1 MIHNRGSSLEV
12 ELVTREDLD
21 IVINNFA
28 LLHRGGNGHS
38 EVGPLGRPA
47 DGLHVLVVRGEKGNL
62 VEGPG
67 LLHEDLAAGPAV
79 DDEDVSTLD
88 NLLLGDPLAGVLGV
102 DVLGVL
108 GLDVLVGVVLRHD
121 DVLEV
126 AGGEEHVAEL
136 QVLELGNSSIG
147 GLLGLHVEKAIS
159 LGDPLLVSGDVEG
172 LVVGGKVVPSDLAGD
187 EHLELG
193 ELSLVDDGETVDDDH
208 SLDVVVEFWFLLLE
222 DEGFLFVLFGFKHFC
237 VCMCLF
243 YLLNVKYILYK
254 KWYGVKLVLFCFVY
268 IGEKVVII

>member
-1 MIHNRGSSLEV
+1 MDE
-12 ELVTREDLD
+12 
-21 IVINNFA
+21 
-28 LLHRGGNGHS
+28 
-38 EVGPLGRPA
+38 
-47 DGLHVLVVRGEKGNL
+47 
-62 VEGPG
+62 
-67 LLHEDLAAGPAV
+67 
-79 DDEDVSTLD
+79 EDVTAFDDILA
-88 NLLLGDPLAGVLGV
+88 GDPLPGILGV
-102 DVLGVL
+102 DVLGELRLGVLVRIVL
-108 GLDVLVGVVLRHD
+108 GHD

-126 AGGEEHVAEL
+126 AGCQENVPEL
-136 QVLELGNSSIG
+136 EVLELRDSGLGS
-147 GLLGLHVEKAIS
+147 LLGLHVEKAKA